1 ENLRRTAAHA
11 RRGNAIGIMPMSRH
25 APNGTNDKPAV
36 PSVAFSARSAQLC
49 AARKAL
55 NQVPIAELYRAP
67 YSRPRRRLRLVEFLE
82 QKFADCL
89 LVCRDAKK
97 MLRGRGGHHRC
108 GSA

>member
-1 ENLRRTAAHA
+1 
-11 RRGNAIGIMPMSRH
+11 MSRH

-55 NQVPIAELYRAP
+55 NQVPIAELYRAQ
-67 YSRPRRRLRLVEFLE
+67 YSRPRRRLRLVEFLA

-89 LVCRDAKK
+89 LVVETRKRCSEGAAGIIDAA
-97 MLRGRGGHHRC
+97 RRNAAYIGG
-108 GSA
+108 